1 MTTRPARVGCLAWRP
16 VFEQAAKGLGI
27 GDVWATD
34 RYASKVKVL
43 ETLADG
49 GSLVKPVTDATFA
62 KYRA

>member
-1 MTTRPARVGCLAWRP
+1 M
-16 VFEQAAKGLGI
+16 FEQAAKGLGI